1 MGRAVKILIMGLP
14 GAGKTTLA
22 NALRSQLIDVE
33 WLNADEVRARFNDWD
48 FTHEGRIRQS
58 KRMAELANESRS
70 TYVIADFVAPLPE
83 MRDNFAAD
91 WVVWVNTLVAG
102 RFEDTNK
109 VFVPPEKYDFLV
121 STQSAEEHAKRIA
134 RQILMNKLD

>member
-1 MGRAVKILIMGLP
+1 MGLP
-14 GAGKTTLA
+14 GSGKTTLA
-22 NALRSQLIDVE
+22 RALQSQLVDVE
-33 WLNADEVRARFNDWD
+33 WFNADEVRARFNDWD
-48 FTHEGRIRQS
+48 FSYEGRIRQS
-58 KRMAELANESRS
+58 RRMLELADKSS
-70 TYVIADFVAPLPE
+70 CKYVIADFVAPLPE

-134 RQILMNKLD
+134 RQILMNKPD